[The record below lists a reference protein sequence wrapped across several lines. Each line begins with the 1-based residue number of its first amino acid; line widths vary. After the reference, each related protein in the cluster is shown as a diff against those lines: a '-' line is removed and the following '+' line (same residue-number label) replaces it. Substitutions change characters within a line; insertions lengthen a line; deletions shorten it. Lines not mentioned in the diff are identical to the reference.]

1 VRAMT
6 WRTAVEM
13 RIQQTKRHVFVRKGR
28 PFNLVALDGL
38 LVRRAMVVKAI
49 GLREVVGW
57 W

>member
-1 VRAMT
+1 MT